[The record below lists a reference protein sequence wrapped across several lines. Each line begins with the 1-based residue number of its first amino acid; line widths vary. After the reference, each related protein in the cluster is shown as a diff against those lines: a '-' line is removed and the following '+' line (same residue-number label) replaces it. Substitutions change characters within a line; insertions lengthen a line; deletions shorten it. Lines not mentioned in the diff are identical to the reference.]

1 MEAKQKIFVTI
12 GTVAVIAAATIGGL
26 ALFKSPET
34 SSARTTSSSNQVA
47 TSTPST
53 SIITTPT
60 TTGSAS
66 SSTSTPT
73 TSSGGYRDGTYTKT
87 VSYNV
92 PHGGSNS
99 VAVTL
104 VVSGGKITSVKT
116 NDNYSDGE
124 SSYYVSSFES
134 SVSSDAAGQSLASY
148 SPSQIGGASL
158 TTYAFSN
165 ALDSIRTQAAA

>member
-1 MEAKQKIFVTI
+1 MEPKQKVFVTI
-12 GTVAVIAAATIGGL
+12 GTVAVIAAASIGGL

-34 SSARTTSSSNQVA
+34 SSALSTTSSQTSSSPSTSSTSPSTTSSS
-47 TSTPST
+47 
-53 SIITTPT
+53 
-60 TTGSAS
+60 
-66 SSTSTPT
+66 SST
-73 TSSGGYRDGTYTKT
+73 GTYKDGNYTNT

-99 VAVTL
+99 IAVTL

-116 NDNYSDGE
+116 NNNYSDGQ
-124 SSYYVSSFES
+124 SSYYISSFES
-134 SVSSDAAGQSLASY
+134 SVSSDASGQSISSY

-165 ALDSIRTQAAA
+165 VLDNIRSQAAA